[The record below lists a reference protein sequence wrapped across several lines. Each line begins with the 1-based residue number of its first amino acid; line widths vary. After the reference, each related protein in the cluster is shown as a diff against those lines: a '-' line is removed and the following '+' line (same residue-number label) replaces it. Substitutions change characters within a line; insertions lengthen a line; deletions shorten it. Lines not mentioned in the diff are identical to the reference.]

1 MMTIEMTYHSQTV
14 QPAILQRV
22 RLYAQRRLL
31 WLRHL
36 WSNLQIEMPGEMVIS
51 EAEVEHLL
59 QDPQVIQAAEFTF
72 YQQDGASLQ
81 LSQQIRAVNQQV
93 AQDPRWQQ
101 LQQMFGLS
109 EPEQDLLAL
118 AIAVA
123 VDPSLRRVYGYLQ
136 DDATAGYATLHLAA
150 SLFQWSGWQ
159 SFTPQSPL
167 VYWQLAYP
175 TPESRTPWVNTT
187 AWVADPAIVT
197 WLFQGTGL
205 DPALGHAVHLIAPS
219 ISTSDLYLYPSQLA
233 EMQTFV
239 RTMLD
244 QKQGMHRATVSLEL
258 VGAEGTGKRI
268 LALQLCSA
276 LEIPLLTID
285 AGLLLA
291 SESSPVLQAERVMR
305 AVRQAGLSGAAL
317 YWHGMEDVP
326 AKIWQT
332 PSASAPLTLFSTAA
346 PVIPQRQGI
355 VHRVFAL
362 PPLTSAARIACW
374 AELSDRQ
381 SVPLPIEQGQL
392 TPAEIAQAAQ
402 AAFAG
407 SESVEAVCRQ
417 MVYQAPGELF
427 MSLPCPYGWE
437 DIVLAANVRQHLK
450 ELEQQARW
458 RQAVYQEWGFA
469 RLCPLGQGMTAMF
482 AGPSGTGKTMA
493 AQVLARSLDMEL
505 YRIDLAGVVNKYI
518 GETEKRLKQVF
529 DACER
534 ANVLLFFDEADALFG
549 QRSQVKDAHDRY
561 ANIQIDYLLQRM
573 EQFNGIAILATNRK
587 GDLDKAFLRRIR
599 FIVDFIQPGP
609 TERLALWKLALPER
623 TPAGEALL
631 DEINWQFLA
640 EKLSMTGA
648 NIKSAALSAAFLAR
662 AEGSRI
668 AMQHVLHAAQR
679 EMTKHGVALRLE
691 DWQELGNGWQS
702 VLN

>member
-1 MMTIEMTYHSQTV
+1 MMTIEMTYHPQTV
-14 QPAILQRV
+14 QPAILQRL

-36 WSNLQIEMPGEMVIS
+36 WSKLQMEMPGEMVIS
-51 EAEVEHLL
+51 DVEVEYLL
-59 QDPQVIQAAEFTF
+59 KDPQVNQAAELAF
-72 YQQDGASLQ
+72 YQQDKASLQ
-81 LSQQIRAVNQQV
+81 LSEQIKAVNQQV
-93 AQDPRWQQ
+93 AQDPRWYR
-101 LQQMFGLS
+101 LQEMFGLS

-136 DDATAGYATLHLAA
+136 DDATAGYATLHLVA
-150 SLFQWSGWQ
+150 SLFQWPGWQ

-167 VYWQLAYP
+167 VHWQLAYP
-175 TPESRTPWVNTT
+175 ALESRTPWANTT

-197 WLFQGTGL
+197 WVLQGTGL
-205 DPALGHAVHLIAPS
+205 DPALGHAVHLIEPS
-219 ISTSDLYLYPSQLA
+219 INVSDLCLYPEQLA

-244 QKQGMHRATVSLEL
+244 RQRGAHRATVSLEL
-258 VGAEGTGKRI
+258 VGAEGTGKRT
-268 LALQLCSA
+268 LAIQLCTT
-276 LEIPLLTID
+276 LKIPLLTVN

-291 SESSPVLQAERVMR
+291 GESSPVLLAERVMR
-305 AVRQAGLSGAAL
+305 VVRQAQLSGAAL
-317 YWHGMEDVP
+317 YWYALEDIP
-326 AKIWQT
+326 PKIWQT
-332 PSASAPLTLFSTAA
+332 QSESAPLTLFSTTTSI
-346 PVIPQRQGI
+346 IPQRQGI
-355 VHRVFAL
+355 VHRVVAL
-362 PPLTSAARIACW
+362 PPLILAARIACW
-374 AELSDRQ
+374 VQLSDHQ
-381 SVPLPIEQGQL
+381 PVPASIEQWQL
-392 TPAEIAQAAQ
+392 TPAEIAHAARV
-402 AAFAG
+402 AFAG
-407 SESVEAVCRQ
+407 TEIVEAVCRQ

-437 DIVLAANVRQHLK
+437 DIVLAENVRQHLE
-450 ELEQQARW
+450 ELDQQARW
-458 RQAVYQEWGFA
+458 RKAVYQEWGFE
-469 RLCPLGQGMTAMF
+469 RLSPLGQGMTALF

-493 AQVLARSLDMEL
+493 AQVLARALNMEL

-599 FIVDFIQPGP
+599 FIVDFVQPGSM
-609 TERLALWKLALPER
+609 ERLALWKLALPER
-623 TPAGEALL
+623 TPAGEVLL

-662 AEGSRI
+662 AEGRRI
-668 AMQHVLHAAQR
+668 TMQHILHAAQR

-691 DWQELGNGWQS
+691 DWEGLGNGRS
-702 VLN
+702 TVLN